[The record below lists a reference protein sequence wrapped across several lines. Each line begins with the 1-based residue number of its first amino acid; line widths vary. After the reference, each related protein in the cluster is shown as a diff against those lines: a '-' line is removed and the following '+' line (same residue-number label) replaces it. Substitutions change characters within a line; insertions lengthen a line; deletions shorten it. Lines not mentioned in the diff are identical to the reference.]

1 MYLSPLPMKAPLI
14 ALVLVVSAAFLS
26 AQAEPD
32 DLAMLRKSYQTAIQQ
47 AIDPL
52 TKRYVDSLHTLKLK
66 YTQSG
71 NLEGAVATDNEVK
84 VAADPFAPDAPPAGS
99 PKPAPLPEELAALKA
114 GYKTA
119 KAQATDPLTAKYVA
133 ALDPLKTKY
142 TQLGNL
148 QAALAIDN
156 ELKLFLKVQA
166 EAEKPVQQEPIKLEK
181 LMDTRWR
188 LPETVL
194 PGTAERRKWV
204 RFKPA
209 GGLECGWTPHVFSW
223 KVGET
228 GALELR
234 PFKNR
239 NHVLTFLWNNLASTA
254 TIIDNEGVVH
264 KVSELK

>member
-1 MYLSPLPMKAPLI
+1 MKPIRLSCLVAALLSLI
-14 ALVLVVSAAFLS
+14 SVCG
-26 AQAEPD
+26 AETEPE
-32 DLAMLRKSYQTAIQQ
+32 DLAKLRTSYQAAKLQ

-66 YTQSG
+66 YTQAG

-84 VAADPFAPDAPPAGS
+84 FASDPFAPEETAASGGA
-99 PKPAPLPEELAALKA
+99 KPAALPEELATLRS

-119 KAQATDPLTAKYVA
+119 KAQAIDPFTAKYVA
-133 ALDPLKTKY
+133 ALDPLKIKY

-156 ELKLFLKVQA
+156 ELKLFQKVQA
-166 EAEKPVQQEPIKLEK
+166 EATKPIQQEPIKIEK
-181 LMDTRWR
+181 LMNTQWR
-188 LPETVL
+188 LPDTTL
-194 PGTAERRKWV
+194 PGTPDRKKWV
-204 RFKPA
+204 RFKPNGA
-209 GGLECGWTPHVFSW
+209 LECGWTPAIFSW
-223 KVGET
+223 KVGDT

-234 PFKNR
+234 PFKNGK
-239 NHVLTFLWNNLASTA
+239 HVLTFIWNNLSSTA